1 MQETNKIMTSVSV
14 GIRRTW
20 ISTKGYGEK
29 KRKYAK
35 IIPFLV
41 SLLGTGLMGVNGGVG
56 EKGRIRANRRHKAK

>member
-1 MQETNKIMTSVSV
+1 MQETNKIMTSVKLV
-14 GIRRTW
+14 IMRTW

-41 SLLGTGLMGVNGGVG
+41 SLLGTGLMGVKGCGGKRTYQG
-56 EKGRIRANRRHKAK
+56 EPKA